1 MVTGFGAPRL
11 RPPSPLLWAAELPR
25 AALTVA
31 SLPASRALLA
41 GAPRGDGRP
50 VMLLPGLVNS
60 DQSNFVL
67 ARYLRSLG
75 YRAEGWGL
83 GRNFGVRTVGPEAE
97 KLLGR
102 VTKIV
107 QQTGEPVTLVGV
119 SLGGMLAR
127 LAAHRLP
134 DEVREVVTIASPY
147 AGDPRATNVWRVYEW
162 VSGERLDTDVARA
175 RLHEMAQPLPVPK
188 TAIWS
193 RNDGLVNGHACHV
206 PSEPGLRTIEIPGSH
221 MGVQLRPRV
230 MRAVADVL
238 AGSSN
243 KRNSAQV

>member
-1 MVTGFGAPRL
+1 
-11 RPPSPLLWAAELPR
+11 
-25 AALTVA
+25 
-31 SLPASRALLA
+31 
-41 GAPRGDGRP
+41 
-50 VMLLPGLVNS
+50 MLLPGLGNS
-60 DQSNFVL
+60 DRSNFVL

-97 KLLGR
+97 KLLAR
-102 VTKIV
+102 IRKLAERM
-107 QQTGEPVTLVGV
+107 GEPVTLVGV

-134 DEVREVVTIASPY
+134 EQVREVITIASPY
-147 AGDPRATNVWRVYEW
+147 AGDPRATNVWRIYEW
-162 VSGERLDTDVARA
+162 VSGERLDTEAARA
-175 RLHEMAQPLPVPK
+175 RLQEMGQPLPVPA

-193 RNDGLVNGHACHV
+193 RNDGLVNGLACHA
-206 PSEPGLRTIEIPGSH
+206 PAEPGLRTIEIPGSH

-238 AGSSN
+238 GESSP
-243 KRNSAQV
+243 KRNSPET